1 MCVARCVGVCVCERE
16 CVSVFC
22 LLSLSS
28 IRVSL
33 TLRKWLINIYTEVEM
48 HFEVP
53 THCKNEGSNKSCKVT
68 EKG

>member
-1 MCVARCVGVCVCERE
+1 MEQCSVYVCVRP
-16 CVSVFC
+16 
-22 LLSLSS
+22 LSLST

-33 TLRKWLINIYTEVEM
+33 ALRKWLINIYTEVEM

-53 THCKNEGSNKSCKVT
+53 TLCKKKKEEEGSNKSCKVT

>member
-1 MCVARCVGVCVCERE
+1 MFVARCVCERE
-16 CVSVFC
+16 CVCVSV
-22 LLSLSS
+22 LSLSS

-53 THCKNEGSNKSCKVT
+53 THCKKKKKKEGSNKSCKVT
-68 EKG
+68 EEG